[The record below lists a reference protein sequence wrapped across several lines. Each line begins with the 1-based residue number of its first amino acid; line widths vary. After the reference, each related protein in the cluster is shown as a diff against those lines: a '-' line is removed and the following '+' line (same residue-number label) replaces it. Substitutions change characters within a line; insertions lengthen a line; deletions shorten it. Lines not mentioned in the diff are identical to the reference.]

1 MAYEDLLKSVEESAQ
16 EREQELR
23 KKTAVAVEGIKE
35 RAKKQAGEIRQAKIA
50 EAVRSVTTERNKVLY
65 LEKAKNKEALIHA
78 REAVFEAA
86 FQMAEERL
94 KDLRK
99 DKKYPVVFSNLLKEA
114 ASTVGEETC
123 VVHVDPR
130 DEALCKSV
138 LPTLSFHGEVRADI
152 ETAGGIIISQHD
164 GTVLISNTIESR
176 IKRAREHNRHT
187 VHTILSGG

>member
-23 KKTAVAVEGIKE
+23 KKTAVAVGGIRE
-35 RAKKQAGEIRQAKIA
+35 RAKKQAGEIRQAKVA
-50 EAVRSVTTERNKVLY
+50 EAVRSVTTERNKMLY

-86 FQMAEERL
+86 FRSAEDRL
-94 KDLRK
+94 KDLRN
-99 DKKYPVVFSNLLKEA
+99 DRKYPVAFEKLLREA
-114 ASTVGEETC
+114 TSTVGDETC

-130 DEALCKSV
+130 DEALCKSL
-138 LPTLSFHGEVRADI
+138 LPSLSLRGEVRADI

-176 IKRAREHNRHT
+176 LERAREHNRHT
-187 VHTILSGG
+187 VHAILTGG